1 MKRKLW
7 AALPLALVLTA
18 CVTTNERPVDQKDA
32 ARTNVQLGMAY
43 MQQDNLKLA
52 KEKLQKAEK
61 LDPKSHEV
69 HGALALLYERTNEP
83 KLAERSYQK
92 AMSLAPGNSQL
103 VNNYA
108 VFECRNGKVD
118 AALPLFEKVIA
129 DKLYGTPFAAAANA
143 GMCLRSEKRYADAV
157 AYFERALAMRP
168 DFVDAI
174 VGLGD
179 VQITQGKPEAARKPV
194 DYYLALGRK
203 NADVLLIGVR
213 AGVAQGDCAAVQN
226 YARLVR
232 RDFPNGSQAR
242 ALPQMLG
249 ACAAAV
255 K

>member
-1 MKRKLW
+1 MRRALW
-7 AALPLALVLTA
+7 AALPLLLAA
-18 CVTTNERPVDQKDA
+18 CVTTEDRPSNPTDA

-52 KEKLQKAEK
+52 KEKLLKAEK

-69 HGALALLYERTNEP
+69 YGALALLYERTNEP
-83 KLAERSYQK
+83 KLAERNYQK
-92 AMSLAPGNSQL
+92 AMSLAPTNSQL

-108 VFECRNGKVD
+108 VFECRSGKVD

-129 DKLYGTPFAAAANA
+129 DKLYGTPFAAATNA

-157 AYFERALAMRP
+157 TYFERALAMRP

-179 VQITQGKPEAARKPV
+179 VQLTQGKPEAARKPV

-203 NADVLLIGVR
+203 HADVLLIGVR

-242 ALPQMLG
+242 ELPQMLG